1 LSSVRVDISPTISTR
16 KRDISSWIEPDI
28 SRLSAR
34 GNRRYNKRKNA
45 VKDYFMTDLPIE
57 EIALQHHLS
66 SEILMR
72 LVEQSLMQHE
82 DGAPWGYRALVP
94 GASVIDHT
102 SVPVSKEG
110 SLPQEQSKAPTKG
123 ASVEVIVGMPH
134 TSERSS
140 LDAEKDVSIEDEDED
155 DEDTAQRPAIKIA
168 PATVPL
174 VPLATASSNG
184 HDTHQTDVVEARG
197 EDTVVLTG
205 ETNDPENAVEI
216 EDAESIDNDTVL
228 KTTQVEEEVENSIT
242 ERADS
247 EIGSEAEDEDVI
259 VKDGVEQ
266 KEKVVDEVHSAGEE
280 VEGSSQIATVEL
292 EDEIGDEE
300 IEEEDTDLQ
309 EEKLDASSDEHAI
322 TDFSDTPEY
331 ATSSTE
337 IVVRENLIPVVL
349 PLYGKGRKRLNVK
362 KIVHTRRTM
371 RKRWIQDVQNRRKK
385 RRLRSIVATMVV
397 ASLMFVIF
405 LPLGTGLAAYSTYN
419 SIRNVALDGVN
430 HLLTVK
436 NLLPISKSDP
446 TAALDTQK
454 LQQAQ
459 SEFSSAES
467 DFVQLQQLVNRADV
481 QSAIQQFAPQYS
493 SKLDMAQRLV
503 QVGIDV
509 SRMGKEMVGVTLLGA
524 SIIHSSP
531 LASGNTKPLVSSTD
545 ISNAEGVMIH
555 AQYFINDIQ
564 LQMSQVSIKDL
575 PISNTQKKQLSSVL
589 DLMPKAQDLISQGQG
604 LIGIVS
610 WLLGVDHT
618 RHFLV
623 QTMDRGELRPGG
635 GFTGMYGLLTI
646 QNGRMAPFS
655 LQDVTELDYAGNG
668 MELGRQAPPQY
679 SSWMKFGYWGLR
691 DANLSGD
698 FPTTA
703 KLAMQVFQEEGGG
716 PVDGNIA
723 LTPTVIA
730 HILNV
735 IGPIKVPQYN
745 ETITAQNLEDK
756 LHYYQQDFGAI
767 ALERQKTG
775 TSNASTRK
783 AFTSLL
789 GHLLLDKIRHEP
801 VKMLA
806 KVMQNAVK
814 DIQSRDLEIYF
825 NNPLAEDWMIQHS
838 YSGGMDT
845 FSKQDGFMVVQSNI
859 SVSKA
864 SQYVHT
870 TEQDNISFDAQGGAY
885 HNLTITLDYKQ
896 TGPVYGFDTY
906 ADYIRVYA
914 PANAQLQG
922 GGGFDSGKPLCT
934 PKPPT
939 SGTNGTG
946 GQPLPPPVNGTGTP
960 PPKGDQCAQYA
971 SSFPSDARYCP
982 NGNYSL
988 GLRVGGSTWPVDS
1001 LSGPTEATSDLPGRA
1016 MWGGLTLTPKNCTST
1031 ITLQWYVP
1039 NAVKHVSGQPSY
1051 SMLVQKQGGY
1061 IPTVQIIVDS
1071 SAVPGLKPFNFQ
1083 GDIVADRYFTV
1094 SSSKKI

>member
-1 LSSVRVDISPTISTR
+1 VDISPAKPTR

-28 SRLSAR
+28 TRLSTR
-34 GNRRYNKRKNA
+34 GKKRYNKRKNA
-45 VKDYFMTDLPIE
+45 VEDYFTTDLTIE
-57 EIALQHHLS
+57 EITIRHHLS
-66 SEILMR
+66 SEILMK
-72 LVEQSLMQHE
+72 LVKQSLMQHE
-82 DGAPWGYRALVP
+82 DGTLWGYRVLVP
-94 GASVIDHT
+94 GAIVIDHT
-102 SVPVSKEG
+102 PLPVSKEDT
-110 SLPQEQSKAPTKG
+110 LPQEQLETPTK
-123 ASVEVIVGMPH
+123 ADSEEVVVAPSCKSDQS
-134 TSERSS
+134 T
-140 LDAEKDVSIEDEDED
+140 LDVDNDTFIGD
-155 DEDTAQRPAIKIA
+155 DEDTAKRQAVKISPAGVPHATIA
-168 PATVPL
+168 SASLNGDDKHGVGID
-174 VPLATASSNG
+174 VGKNTAVANG
-184 HDTHQTDVVEARG
+184 LEEVTELEV
-197 EDTVVLTG
+197 G
-205 ETNDPENAVEI
+205 ET
-216 EDAESIDNDTVL
+216 AENDTELVIVAAEEEQEVGVKGDSEL
-228 KTTQVEEEVENSIT
+228 EEAVAQQDTSANEHEEEVE
-242 ERADS
+242 DLS
-247 EIGSEAEDEDVI
+247 ELPNLGP
-259 VKDGVEQ
+259 VE
-266 KEKVVDEVHSAGEE
+266 S
-280 VEGSSQIATVEL
+280 TVEEETL
-292 EDEIGDEE
+292 EGIDAN
-300 IEEEDTDLQ
+300 
-309 EEKLDASSDEHAI
+309 EEKLDASNNDIAI
-322 TDFSDTPEY
+322 TEFFDAPIPG
-331 ATSSTE
+331 SSRTQV
-337 IVVRENLIPVVL
+337 VVRENLIPAVL
-349 PLYGKGRKRLNVK
+349 PLYGKGRKRVNVIK
-362 KIVHTRRTM
+362 LAEKRRSI
-371 RKRWIQDVQNRRKK
+371 RKRWIRDVQDRRK
-385 RRLRSIVATMVV
+385 RRRFRSIVATTVV

-446 TAALDTQK
+446 TAALDAPK

-459 SEFSSAES
+459 SEFSKAES
-467 DFVQLQQLVNRADV
+467 DFVQLQQLVNRSDV

-509 SRMGKEMVGVTLLGA
+509 SRMGREVVGVALLGA
-524 SIIHSSP
+524 NIFHSSP
-531 LASGNTKPLVSSTD
+531 LASGTAKPLVSVTD

-555 AQYFINDIQ
+555 AQYYINDIR
-564 LQMSQVSIKDL
+564 LQMSQVSVKDL
-575 PISNTQKKQLSSVL
+575 PVSDTQKKQLSSVMA
-589 DLMPKAQDLISQGQG
+589 LMPKAQDLITQGEG

-610 WLLGVDHT
+610 WLLGVDHA

-668 MELGRQAPPQY
+668 VELGRQAPPQY

-775 TSNASTRK
+775 TSNAATRK

-789 GHLLLDKIRHEP
+789 GKLLLDKVRHLP
-801 VKMLA
+801 VKQLV
-806 KVMQNAVK
+806 KIMQNAVK

-825 NNPLAEDWMIQHS
+825 TNPLAEGWMTQHA
-838 YSGGMDT
+838 YSGAMDT

-859 SVSKA
+859 SISKA

-870 TEQDNISFDAQGGAY
+870 TEQDNISFDPQGGAY
-885 HNLTITLDYKQ
+885 HNLTITLDYQQ
-896 TGPVYGFDTY
+896 TGPVYGYDTY

-914 PANAQLQG
+914 PANAQFQG
-922 GGGFDSGKPLCT
+922 GDGFDSGHCLATAPAQTGTGGVGTTGGIGSSCCNSNPV
-934 PKPPT
+934 PKPT
-939 SGTNGTG
+939 SGNGN
-946 GQPLPPPVNGTGTP
+946 PPPGGKSSKPNP
-960 PPKGDQCAQYA
+960 CAQYA
-971 SSFPSDARYCP
+971 TFFPSNARYCP

-988 GLRVGGSTWPVDS
+988 GLRGLGLGDYWPVDS
-1001 LSGPTEATSDLPGRA
+1001 LGPPTELSSDLPGRA
-1016 MWGGLTLTPKNCTST
+1016 MWGGLTLTPKNCIST
-1031 ITLQWYVP
+1031 ISLQWYVP
-1039 NAVKHVSGQPSY
+1039 NAIKHIHGQSPY
-1051 SMLVQKQGGY
+1051 SILVQKQGGY
-1061 IPTVQIIVDS
+1061 IPTVQLTIDT
-1071 SAVPGLKPFNFQ
+1071 SAIKGLKPFSFQ
-1083 GDIVADRYFTV
+1083 GDIVADRLF
-1094 SSSKKI
+1094 SLPPLKKT

>member
-1 LSSVRVDISPTISTR
+1 LSSVRVDISPAKSTR
-16 KRDISSWIEPDI
+16 ERDITSWVEPDI

-34 GNRRYNKRKNA
+34 GSRRYHKRKNA
-45 VKDYFMTDLPIE
+45 VKDYFTTDLPIE
-57 EIALQHHLS
+57 ELTVQNHIS
-66 SEILMR
+66 SEILMK
-72 LVEQSLMQHE
+72 LVEQCFMQHK
-82 DGAPWGYRALVP
+82 DGTPWGYRALVP
-94 GASVIDHT
+94 GVTVTDHT
-102 SVPVSKEG
+102 PEPLSNDDVRPDG
-110 SLPQEQSKAPTKG
+110 QLDAPAKD
-123 ASVEVIVGMPH
+123 ASEEVIIDEMP
-134 TSERSS
+134 SASDLS
-140 LDAEKDVSIEDEDED
+140 LLDADKDASIED
-155 DEDTAQRPAIKIA
+155 DEDTTPRKAIKISSA
-168 PATVPL
+168 DVPL
-174 VPLATASSNG
+174 SPIALDSLNGHTNHQAEVAEVEEKDTASESIAVAEDKEVLVQG
-184 HDTHQTDVVEARG
+184 RLEFEEVVVEG
-197 EDTVVLTG
+197 DIS
-205 ETNDPENAVEI
+205 TNVD
-216 EDAESIDNDTVL
+216 
-228 KTTQVEEEVENSIT
+228 
-242 ERADS
+242 
-247 EIGSEAEDEDVI
+247 DE
-259 VKDGVEQ
+259 
-266 KEKVVDEVHSAGEE
+266 VVDD
-280 VEGSSQIATVEL
+280 SSRQEINEL
-292 EDEIGDEE
+292 IDDAIDEDEIDEE
-300 IEEEDTDLQ
+300 RDVNEA
-309 EEKLDASSDEHAI
+309 KLEISNDEPAL
-322 TDFSDTPEY
+322 TEFSDDPESGT
-331 ATSSTE
+331 ARTQ
-337 IVVRENLIPVVL
+337 IVVRENLIPAVL
-349 PLYGKGRKRLNVK
+349 PLYGKGRKRINIK
-362 KIVHTRRTM
+362 KIAQTRRSI
-371 RKRWIQDVQNRRKK
+371 RKRWIRDVQTRRKK
-385 RRLRSIVATMVV
+385 RRFRSIVATTVV

-446 TAALDTQK
+446 TAALDAQK

-459 SEFSSAES
+459 TEFSGAEN
-467 DFVQLQQLVNRADV
+467 DFEQLQQLVNRSDV

-503 QVGIDV
+503 QVGIDI
-509 SRMGKEMVGVTLLGA
+509 SRMGQEVVGVALLGA
-524 SIIHSSP
+524 NILHSSP
-531 LASGNTKPLVSSTD
+531 LASGSTKPLISSTD

-555 AQYFINDIQ
+555 AQYFLNDIQ

-575 PISNTQKKQLSSVL
+575 PISNAQKNQLSSAMA
-589 DLMPKAQDLISQGQG
+589 LMPKVQELITQGQG
-604 LIGIVS
+604 LINIVS
-610 WLLGVDHT
+610 WLLGVDHA

-623 QTMDRGELRPGG
+623 QTMDNGELRPGG

-655 LQDVTELDYAGNG
+655 LQDVTELDYNSNG

-679 SSWMKFGYWGLR
+679 SSWMNFGSWGLR

-730 HILNV
+730 HVLDV

-767 ALERQKTG
+767 AIERQKTG
-775 TSNASTRK
+775 TSNAATRK

-789 GHLLLDKIRHEP
+789 GRLLLDKLRHEP
-801 VKMLA
+801 VKVLV
-806 KVMQNAVK
+806 KIMQNAVK

-825 NNPLAEDWMIQHS
+825 NNPLAESWLVQHS
-838 YSGGMDT
+838 YSGAMDT

-870 TEQDNISFDAQGGAY
+870 TEQDNVSFDAQGGAY
-885 HNLTITLDYKQ
+885 HNLTITLGYNQ

-922 GGGFDSGKPLCT
+922 GDGFDSGKPLCI
-934 PKPPT
+934 PKKPT
-939 SGTNGTG
+939 TGTDGTG
-946 GQPLPPPVNGTGTP
+946 GQPPPPPVKGTGVTP
-960 PPKGDQCAQYA
+960 PPADQCAQYA

-988 GLRVGGSTWPVDS
+988 GTRVGGTSWPVDS
-1001 LSGPTEATSDLPGRA
+1001 LGPPTEVTSDLPGRA

-1031 ITLQWYVP
+1031 ITIQWYVP
-1039 NAVKHVSGQPSY
+1039 NAVKHISGKPFY
-1051 SMLVQKQGGY
+1051 SLLVQKQGGY
-1061 IPTVQIIVDS
+1061 IPTVQIIVDT
-1071 SAVPGLKPFNFQ
+1071 SAIPGLKPFNFQ
-1083 GDIVADRYFTV
+1083 GDIVADRLFTM
-1094 SSSKKI
+1094 SSPKKK

>member
-1 LSSVRVDISPTISTR
+1 LSSVRVDISPAKPTR

-28 SRLSAR
+28 TRLSTR
-34 GNRRYNKRKNA
+34 GEKRYNKRKNA
-45 VKDYFMTDLPIE
+45 IEDYFTTDLTIE
-57 EIALQHHLS
+57 EITLRHHLS
-66 SEILMR
+66 SEILMK
-72 LVEQSLMQHE
+72 LVKQSLMQHE
-82 DGAPWGYRALVP
+82 DGTLWGYRVLVP
-94 GASVIDHT
+94 GAIVVDHT
-102 SVPVSKEG
+102 PLPVSKEDT
-110 SLPQEQSKAPTKG
+110 LPQEQLETPTK
-123 ASVEVIVGMPH
+123 ADSEEVVDAAFCK
-134 TSERSS
+134 SDRST
-140 LDAEKDVSIEDEDED
+140 LDVDNDTFIGD
-155 DEDTAQRPAIKIA
+155 DEDTAKRQAVKISPAGVPHATIA
-168 PATVPL
+168 SASLNGDDKHGVGID
-174 VPLATASSNG
+174 VGKNTAVANG
-184 HDTHQTDVVEARG
+184 LEEVTELEV
-197 EDTVVLTG
+197 G
-205 ETNDPENAVEI
+205 ETAENDTELVIVAAEAEQEVGVKGDSELEEAVAQQETSANEHKEEVEDLSELPNLGAVE
-216 EDAESIDNDTVL
+216 ST
-228 KTTQVEEEVENSIT
+228 VEEET
-242 ERADS
+242 
-247 EIGSEAEDEDVI
+247 
-259 VKDGVEQ
+259 
-266 KEKVVDEVHSAGEE
+266 
-280 VEGSSQIATVEL
+280 L
-292 EDEIGDEE
+292 EDIDAN
-300 IEEEDTDLQ
+300 
-309 EEKLDASSDEHAI
+309 EEKLDASNNDIAI
-322 TDFSDTPEY
+322 TEFSDAPQPGASRTQV
-331 ATSSTE
+331 
-337 IVVRENLIPVVL
+337 VVRENLIPAVL
-349 PLYGKGRKRLNVK
+349 PLYGKGRKRVNVI
-362 KIVHTRRTM
+362 KIAEKRRSI
-371 RKRWIQDVQNRRKK
+371 RKRWVRDVQDRRK
-385 RRLRSIVATMVV
+385 RRRFRSIVATTVV

-419 SIRNVALDGVN
+419 SIRSVALDGVN

-446 TAALDTQK
+446 TAALDAQK
-454 LQQAQ
+454 LQQVQ
-459 SEFSSAES
+459 NEFSMAES
-467 DFVQLQQLVNRADV
+467 DFVQLQQLVNRSDV

-509 SRMGKEMVGVTLLGA
+509 SRMGREVVGVALLGA
-524 SIIHSSP
+524 SIFHSSP
-531 LASGNTKPLVSSTD
+531 LASGTAKPLISVTD

-555 AQYFINDIQ
+555 AQYYINDIR

-575 PISNTQKKQLSSVL
+575 PISNTQKKELSSVL
-589 DLMPKAQDLISQGQG
+589 TLMPKVQDLITQGQG
-604 LIGIVS
+604 LIDIVS
-610 WLLGVDHT
+610 WLLGVDHA

-655 LQDVTELDYAGNG
+655 LQDVTGLDYAGNG

-775 TSNASTRK
+775 TSNAATRK
-783 AFTSLL
+783 AFTALL
-789 GHLLLDKIRHEP
+789 GHLLLDKVRHEP
-801 VKMLA
+801 VKVLV
-806 KVMQNAVK
+806 KIMQNAVK

-825 NNPLAEDWMIQHS
+825 TNPLAEGWMVQHN
-838 YSGGMDT
+838 YSGAMDT

-870 TEQDNISFDAQGGAY
+870 TEQDNISFDAQGGAS
-885 HNLTITLDYKQ
+885 HNLTLTLDYKQ

-922 GGGFDSGKPLCT
+922 GYGFDSGKSLCI
-934 PKPPT
+934 PKPPQ
-939 SGTNGTG
+939 GTG
-946 GQPLPPPVNGTGTP
+946 GQPPPPPVNGTDTP
-960 PPKGDQCAQYA
+960 PPQGNQCTQYA

-988 GLRVGGSTWPVDS
+988 GLRVGGTTWPVDS
-1001 LSGPTEATSDLPGRA
+1001 LGGPTELTTDLPGRA

-1039 NAVKHVSGQPSY
+1039 NAVKHISGLPSY
-1051 SMLVQKQGGY
+1051 SILVQKQGGY
-1061 IPTVQIIVDS
+1061 IPTVQITVDTS
-1071 SAVPGLKPFNFQ
+1071 TIPGLKPFNFQ
-1083 GDIVADRYFTV
+1083 GDIVADRLF
-1094 SSSKKI
+1094 SLLSSKKK